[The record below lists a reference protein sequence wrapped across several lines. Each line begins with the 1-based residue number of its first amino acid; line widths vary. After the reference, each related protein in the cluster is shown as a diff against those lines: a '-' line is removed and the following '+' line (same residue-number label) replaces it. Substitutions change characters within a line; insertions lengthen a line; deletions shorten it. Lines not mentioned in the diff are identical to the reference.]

1 MVREGRRAAEV
12 HLARRGG
19 VAGVP
24 ARGRDFGQGK
34 TGHSRLHKRAVA
46 EPGEDSERGRSPRDM
61 FIYDFR
67 SVRTKQH
74 FPYSAEDGIFRHMKI
89 VEYSYK
95 IGIMWNILIKSGI
108 F

>member
-61 FIYDFR
+61 FIYD
-67 SVRTKQH
+67 VRKQH
-74 FPYSAEDGIFRHMKI
+74 STFETRLSPLLSNLVHHQLYTGGQFIYWVKVSVHSF
-89 VEYSYK
+89 
-95 IGIMWNILIKSGI
+95 